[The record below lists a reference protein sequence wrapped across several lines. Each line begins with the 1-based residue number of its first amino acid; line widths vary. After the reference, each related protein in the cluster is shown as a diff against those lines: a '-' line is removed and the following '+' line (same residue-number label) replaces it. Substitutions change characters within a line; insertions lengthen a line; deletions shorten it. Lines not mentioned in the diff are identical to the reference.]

1 MIEGITVYD
10 VLAVSTIIFFIGIF
24 GFVTRKNLISLLI
37 STELML
43 NAVALNFVIFNK
55 FLFPGQIQGYV
66 FSLFLIAVAAAEV
79 ALAIA
84 IIISLYR
91 MDNSVDADDMDT
103 LKG

>member
-24 GFVTRKNLISLLI
+24 GFITRKNLITLLI
-37 STELML
+37 SMELML
-43 NAVALNFVIFNK
+43 NAVALNFIVFNK
-55 FLFPGQIQGYV
+55 FLYPGHIQGYI
-66 FSLFLIAVAAAEV
+66 FSLFLIAVAAAEA

-84 IIISLYR
+84 IIVSLYR
-91 MDNSVDADDMDT
+91 MSNSVDSDEMDT

>member
-10 VLAVSTIIFFIGIF
+10 VLAVSTIIFFVGIF

-37 STELML
+37 SIELML

-55 FLFPGQIQGYV
+55 FLYPGHIQGYI

>member
-1 MIEGITVYD
+1 LY
-10 VLAVSTIIFFIGIF
+10 
-24 GFVTRKNLISLLI
+24 
-37 STELML
+37 
-43 NAVALNFVIFNK
+43 
-55 FLFPGQIQGYV
+55 PGHIQGYV